1 MDNELLVKSIRE
13 ICKSNN
19 ITPSQLEAELG
30 FGAGLISRWTK
41 SSPSLDKIVD
51 IADYFN
57 VSIDELIG
65 RNQKTSESNNFQFVY
80 SLIQMTKNVYVN
92 WENSFLMCNI
102 NENYK
107 TIIDIDCSIKNFN
120 DYPRDNRRIDSFVL
134 EYDNGFITLE
144 SSIIINHNSIQQY
157 DGQLFIQPDE
167 NTEPVYQECDQTQ
180 LLELYKTIKRSY
192 GNKIPEDLAENFK
205 EKLYNEQNIKSL
217 QEFRRDLNNVNIPTT
232 QDIDKM
238 FSNEGAINAIV
249 KLNDPSIKS
258 IVDTFTNPQMIKM
271 INSVSRMQSYMKK
284 ISDKEKNNDD

>member
-80 SLIQMTKNVYVN
+80 SLIQMTKNGYVK
-92 WENSFLMCNI
+92 WKNSCLMCDI

-107 TIIDIDCSIKNFN
+107 TIIDIVNSIKNFN

-167 NTEPVYQECDQTQ
+167 NTEP
-180 LLELYKTIKRSY
+180 
-192 GNKIPEDLAENFK
+192 DL
-205 EKLYNEQNIKSL
+205 
-217 QEFRRDLNNVNIPTT
+217 
-232 QDIDKM
+232 
-238 FSNEGAINAIV
+238 
-249 KLNDPSIKS
+249 
-258 IVDTFTNPQMIKM
+258 
-271 INSVSRMQSYMKK
+271 SRM
-284 ISDKEKNNDD
+284 